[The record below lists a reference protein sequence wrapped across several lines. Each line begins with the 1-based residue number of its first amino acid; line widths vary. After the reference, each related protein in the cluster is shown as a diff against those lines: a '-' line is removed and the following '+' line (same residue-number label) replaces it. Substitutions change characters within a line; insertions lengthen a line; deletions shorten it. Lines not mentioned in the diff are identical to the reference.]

1 MPTGS
6 ASSWSLPAE
15 IPGAETSA
23 QYRIADEA
31 GLTVQG
37 FLTFLDPPKET
48 AGPAIA
54 ALAEHGVCVKVLT
67 GDNEIVTRKI
77 CREVGLEAGIPILE
91 ARSRNS
97 MMRHCVSLPRSAP
110 SSPS

>member
-1 MPTGS
+1 MTRAKLIATARAYNADGFRVLVV
-6 ASSWSLPAE
+6 ATRE

-77 CREVGLEAGIPILE
+77 CREVGLEAGDSHSGKRDRE
-91 ARSRNS
+91 TR
-97 MMRHCVSLPRSAP
+97 
-110 SSPS
+110 